1 MFFNTIITGQSSERL
16 KGEVTKEKSLTLC
29 RQQAL
34 KIPEHGQHHCQDN
47 IFTLQSTHY
56 TTGNFG
62 KEISLTYIQAWPIF
76 SFGVCVCVCVCIGGR
91 GGLTLSL
98 KKGKTIGDGGNTAII
113 AVEHYIF
120 HYKIML

>member
-62 KEISLTYIQAWPIF
+62 KEISLTCIQAWPIF
-76 SFGVCVCVCVCIGGR
+76 SFGVCVCVYLGG
-91 GGLTLSL
+91 GGANPKP

-113 AVEHYIF
+113 AVEHYII